1 MGIYTE
7 IANLVPIIL
16 KFRFKVFFVFCFS
29 LLKYWLSNSRKRY
42 LNVTK
47 ITCYRINRPEIALKG
62 RSLENV
68 LKLNGNTSLFE
79 FIFRNAIL
87 SLPILTYSWQLAN
100 LIMMVFSPVQLT
112 SLSFF
117 WIALLLVWLYLL
129 LLVRLLN
136 ILNSIFLR
144 SGKSIQ
150 SNK

>member
-7 IANLVPIIL
+7 ITNLVPVIL
-16 KFRFKVFFVFCFS
+16 KFRFKVFFAFCFS
-29 LLKYWLSNSRKRY
+29 LLKYWLSNSRKY
-42 LNVTK
+42 LTVRK
-47 ITCYRINRPEIALKG
+47 RTCYRINRPEIALKG
-62 RSLENV
+62 RSLENI

-87 SLPILTYSWQLAN
+87 SVPILTYNWQLAT
-100 LIMMVFSPVQLT
+100 LIMMVFSRVQLT

-129 LLVRLLN
+129 LHVRLLN

-144 SGKSIQ
+144 SGKSIH